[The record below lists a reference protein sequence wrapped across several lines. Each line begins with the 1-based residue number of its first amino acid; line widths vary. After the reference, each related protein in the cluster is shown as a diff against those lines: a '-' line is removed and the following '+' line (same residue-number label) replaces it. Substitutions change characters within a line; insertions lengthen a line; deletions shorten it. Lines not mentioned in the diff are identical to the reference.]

1 MKKANNNQLMISE
14 VNEVYLKRGQKK
26 LQWQDL

>member
-1 MKKANNNQLMISE
+1 MKKAINNQLMISE

-26 LQWQDL
+26 VTVAGL